1 MALLKKNLWSIFYI
15 LTLLFTLY
23 FAFVSYAQWQQLF
36 ADAKNSQE
44 NTLKL
49 IAGSTQALY
58 RTNEIMLDIL
68 GHRFLED
75 TSYQDNQNA
84 MNMLNAALEE
94 SPAIIAIALVD
105 PEGNMLFAT
114 NNLDVSNF
122 PNLLEQPQSRASFMQ
137 VMDSETMV
145 FGRTYFF
152 EPFQDWI
159 VPIRKAIRNPDG
171 SVYRVITAA
180 LRLEDSF
187 GHIVKTIDH
196 ENRYISLIVR
206 EDMHVQYASNGK
218 ELDYRPYQELLANS
232 KQEAMKQAIAKA
244 HSNELDG
251 FWHDYQPISYVDS
264 SEDTSQLVSIQY
276 NTDYNLWFMLMTKM
290 EVLWKEFAKVL
301 GAYFLIFMSVE
312 GMLYVLFRIIA
323 TAEAK
328 RNADLLHQA
337 THDQLTGLL
346 NRSYLKNN
354 VHHWIYPEA
363 RPFGLLYVDLDN
375 FKNVNDSF
383 GHHHGDLLLQEL
395 AQRLQAA
402 SPKEAALLRHGGDEF
417 ILLTQVDEDNA
428 LMDLAK
434 QLIETASK
442 PYQINSMRLHVS
454 ASVGV
459 AKYPLHGDSID
470 DLLRAADIAMYESKR
485 LKNSVHIFKDTMQET
500 YLRNV
505 NIEQALRGGLEN
517 HELFMVYQPQISA
530 DGSFYGVEALVRW
543 DSSILGSVPPDA
555 FIPVAEASGQMPILG
570 RYIIETTFADIKQIR
585 HTLGRSFSTSINL
598 SARQLL
604 EPDFASYFIG
614 KMQQEN
620 IEGRWLTLE
629 ITESLLIE
637 DIPSVLPLLHT
648 LKSYGVQ
655 LSMDDF
661 GTGYSSL
668 SMLRMLPIDELKI
681 DKSFIDAALTDKS
694 AQQMAQS
701 IVTIGKNLEMD
712 VIAEGIETQEQLEM
726 LTRFGCD
733 RFQGYYFARPLDKE
747 DLAHFVKEKLS
758 LISHRP
764 V

>member
-15 LTLLFTLY
+15 LTACLTLY
-23 FAFVSYAQWQQLF
+23 FAYVSYAQWQRLF
-36 ADAKNSQE
+36 SNAQNSQE
-44 NTLKL
+44 NTLRL
-49 IAGSTQALY
+49 IANSTQALY

-75 TSYQDNQNA
+75 ASYQDNQSA
-84 MNMLNAALEE
+84 MAILDAALEG
-94 SPAIIAIALVD
+94 SPAIISIALVD
-105 PEGNMLFAT
+105 PQGNMLFAT

-122 PNLLEQPQSRASFMQ
+122 PNLLEQPQSRESFIE
-137 VMDSETMV
+137 VMNSETMV

-187 GHIVKTIDH
+187 GHIVKNIDQ
-196 ENRYISLIVR
+196 ENRYLSLIVR

-218 ELDYRPYQELLANS
+218 ERDYAPYQKLLPSS
-232 KQEAMKQAIAKA
+232 KQEAMNKAVEKA
-244 HSNELDG
+244 HDKTVNDFSGLD
-251 FWHDYQPISYVDS
+251 QPTTFVYTAENTSHLISF
-264 SEDTSQLVSIQY
+264 QN
-276 NTDYNLWFMLMTKM
+276 NTVYKLRFMLMTSM
-290 EVLWKEFAKVL
+290 EVLKKDFTKILAT
-301 GAYFLIFMSVE
+301 YFLIFLSIIGV
-312 GMLYVLFRIIA
+312 LYALFRIIA

-328 RNADLLHQA
+328 RNSDLLHQA

-354 VHHWIYPEA
+354 VDHWIHPQA
-363 RPFGLLYVDLDN
+363 SPFGLLYLDLDN
-375 FKNVNDSF
+375 FKNINDSF
-383 GHHHGDLLLQEL
+383 GHHLGDTLLQKL
-395 AQRLQAA
+395 AQRLRTA

-417 ILLTQVDEDNA
+417 ILLCSIHEDSE
-428 LMDLAK
+428 LVDLAK
-434 QLIETASK
+434 KLIETASK
-442 PYQINSMRLHVS
+442 PYLINSMRLNVG
-454 ASVGV
+454 ASVGI
-459 AKYPLHGDSID
+459 AKYPEHGESID

-485 LKNSVHIFKDTMQET
+485 LKNSVHLFKDTMQER

-505 NIEQALRGGLEN
+505 NIEQALRSAIEN
-517 HELFMVYQPQISA
+517 HELYMVYQPQITA
-530 DGSFYGVEALVRW
+530 DGTFYGVEALIRW
-543 DSSILGSVPPDA
+543 NSPSLGNVPPDA
-555 FIPVAEASGQMPILG
+555 FIPIAEASGQMPSLG
-570 RYIIETTFADIKQIR
+570 RYIIETTFADIKQVQ
-585 HTLGRSFSTSINL
+585 HSLGITFSTSINI

-604 EPDFASYFIG
+604 EPDFATCFIE
-614 KMQQEN
+614 KMHQKD
-620 IEGRWLTLE
+620 IKGIWLTLE

-637 DIPSVLPLLHT
+637 DTPSILPLLNA
-648 LKSYGVQ
+648 LKNNGVQ

-681 DKSFIDAALTDKS
+681 DKSFIDAALTNKD

-712 VIAEGIETQEQLEM
+712 VVAEGIETKEQLEM

-733 RFQGYYFARPLDKE
+733 RFQGYYFARPMDKE
-747 DLAHFVKEKLS
+747 ALAHFVKDTLFP
-758 LISHRP
+758 LT
-764 V
+764 